1 MEEIILSIEA
11 NQNWI
16 YLLLGSAGMVYL
28 LLLLRAYGD
37 LRAAVFGLERERSV
51 QRIKRS
57 AAMLALVLAGLGA
70 TFVLSTFAGPALPAS
85 VRPTLLPTVSLLATA
100 IPKAGTADAAF
111 VTATPLQA
119 GGIDGAGC
127 TNETATISSPLSNT
141 TVQGEVE
148 FLGTAN
154 IENFAFYKIEYHDL
168 NPDSTWLTIS
178 ASNQPVCVEG
188 CAGGEETLGTWDTS
202 LVRPGQ
208 YAVQLVVTDTQSNA
222 PHPCQI
228 LLQIVP

>member
-1 MEEIILSIEA
+1 
-11 NQNWI
+11 
-16 YLLLGSAGMVYL
+16 
-28 LLLLRAYGD
+28 
-37 LRAAVFGLERERSV
+37 
-51 QRIKRS
+51 
-57 AAMLALVLAGLGA
+57 
-70 TFVLSTFAGPALPAS
+70 
-85 VRPTLLPTVSLLATA
+85 LLATA